1 MILNNGATPFHN
13 GIYLD
18 MGAIICYSVIG
29 GKVSQK
35 WSKWPQ
41 QERFRKMTTQKVQET
56 TGADD
61 FVMVSDGQVTPE
73 TKIVFE
79 VIGDSFTGMYLGM
92 RSMNNPDGNYQQ
104 ARFEKDGEIFFVNAN
119 HSLKDG
125 LKTVRNGAKTRIT
138 YANDLDT
145 GQALPMRIY
154 TVEVSRSSRVTMRP
168 AS

>member
-1 MILNNGATPFHN
+1 
-13 GIYLD
+13 
-18 MGAIICYSVIG
+18 
-29 GKVSQK
+29 
-35 WSKWPQ
+35 
-41 QERFRKMTTQKVQET
+41 MTTQKAQET

-92 RSMNNPDGNYQQ
+92 RSMNNPDGSYQQ

-125 LKTVRNGAKTRIT
+125 LKTVRNGTKTRIT
-138 YANDLDT
+138 YANDRAT
-145 GQALPMRIY
+145 A
-154 TVEVSRSSRVTMRP
+154 EAARVQISTAEPAPPPRRTTRP
-168 AS
+168 ATS